1 MQKNPRKQ
9 IYCESNLKL
18 DKCVWID
25 TSHQIIMKTLNGLL
39 FTVVALSGVV
49 TFGDGVVTVG
59 AGVVTFGAGST

>member
-9 IYCESNLKL
+9 IYCES
-18 DKCVWID
+18 KCVWID